1 MRASRSVQLHI
12 SQDEIEKYMFSENEL
27 SGGLT
32 VDATLDDDTVMIDA
46 WCVDASKNE
55 EIIIESNRLNVGA
68 NDTQTAFMWC
78 VFLGILTYFTNQL
91 IHTEWSWLGN

>member
-12 SQDEIEKYMFSENEL
+12 SQDEIEKYMFSQNEL

-32 VDATLDDDTVMIDA
+32 VDATLDDDTVMIDV

-55 EIIIESNRLNVGA
+55 EIIIESDMLKLGVNNAQGMFLWA
-68 NDTQTAFMWC
+68 I
-78 VFLGILTYFTNQL
+78 FLGILTYWTNYFL
-91 IHTEWSWLGN
+91 MITF